1 MSMSNNRNISELP
14 VARELRSVMQG
25 RVVPRGDGDY
35 AQTRQIWNGAVQHEP
50 ALFAVCETSD
60 DVQVAVR
67 SAREHRLALSVRGGG
82 PTGREDL
89 FVKAV
94 S

>member
-1 MSMSNNRNISELP
+1 MSMSNNRNISELL

-50 ALFAVCETSD
+50 ALFAVCETSA
-60 DVQVAVR
+60 DVQAAVR
-67 SAREHRLALSVRGGG
+67 SAREHRPHG
-82 PTGREDL
+82 
-89 FVKAV
+89 
-94 S
+94 